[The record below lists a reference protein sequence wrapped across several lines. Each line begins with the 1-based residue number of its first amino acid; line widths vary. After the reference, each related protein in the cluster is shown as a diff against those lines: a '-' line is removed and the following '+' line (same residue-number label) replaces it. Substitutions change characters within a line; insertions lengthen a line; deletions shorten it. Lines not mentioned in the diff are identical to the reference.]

1 MCRWSIIAIKLH
13 APIYRVIMNIKIGE
27 EIDKILM
34 INFLSLFLCFT
45 MNQSLDDFMKY
56 RM

>member
-13 APIYRVIMNIKIGE
+13 APILRVVMNVKIGE

-34 INFLSLFLCFT
+34 INHLPLFLCFT